1 MCYDQAHSLL
11 MLIIQRTK
19 HSEYAPY
26 MTRLSSVSN
35 RFLFSDLPL
44 VLCAVLCSKTSVAR
58 VLCVVASSSVRC
70 PTSFVSLCSVPLQP
84 RLLFR
89 CSCAN

>member
-26 MTRLSSVSN
+26 MTRLSSVSD

-58 VLCVVASSSVRC
+58 VLCVVASCSVRC
-70 PTSFVSLCSVPLQP
+70 TTTFVSLCAVPVQP